1 MSSLRWNKAPPGV
14 ATTNFIENDLFDDH
28 IYSGEQA
35 KPAPKSTPAPTCY
48 INPQLNPNSK
58 SKKPAPS
65 IYEVLR
71 QEHAAILEQTR
82 QEQRKRENRPI
93 KRTYLGFEYRES
105 PAEDDYFRSVGMGDR
120 YKRKSNSRGKRE
132 DEEEKEEGEQEQT
145 DRFNDSWLE
154 RDSYLYGYCYEEN
167 KVEEEAQRKVEQLR
181 SQAGA
186 AR

>member
-48 INPQLNPNSK
+48 INPQLHPNSK
-58 SKKPAPS
+58 SKKPAPN

-132 DEEEKEEGEQEQT
+132 EREQA
-145 DRFNDSWLE
+145 DDFNDYWLE
-154 RDSYLYGYCYEEN
+154 RDSYSYSYGYEEN
-167 KVEEEAQRKVEQLR
+167 KAEEEAQREVEQLR
-181 SQAGA
+181 LQGGA
-186 AR
+186 AH